1 MEKQLNRRKFLKS
14 VGMGGA
20 AIAFSSLSTSG
31 FSQESNKEKINIV
44 FILADDMGHGDLSTY
59 NPDSL
64 VPMPNVRRLAEEGMQ
79 FSNAYCPDAICTPT
93 RYSLMTGRYCWR
105 THLKSSVLANWEPP
119 LIERDRLTLPGMLKM
134 ADYHTAGLGKWHLGA
149 KYKTTDGK
157 PPTGMGKWGSKEM
170 GANLDLSAGVK
181 DGPLERGF
189 DSWYGFICA
198 SETLVFDQNRAVGWF
213 TDKQAVPA
221 KTITDALPP
230 MEVSEF
236 LPEITR
242 RAVDYIDER
251 AKSDQ
256 PFFLYFAPYV
266 PHVPLAVEEKFRGKT
281 QAGDYGDYVHELDHY
296 TGVVLDALE
305 KTGQAENTLVLFA
318 SDNGS
323 QFTQSGEGHKPN
335 APFSGRKKMV
345 LEGGV
350 RTPLVVRWPGRI
362 AAGSQSD
369 QLIALNDI
377 IATVA
382 GIIDVKIPDA
392 MAEDSF
398 DMSGVLMG
406 ESSEGPRD
414 CVVVKSRAHLYGLR
428 EGKWKYIDGPG
439 TGLGK
444 RGGRDELP
452 AQLYDLNADPKE
464 EKNLLSSYPEVAERL
479 KARLDAIMQGDGQ
492 AK

>member
-1 MEKQLNRRKFLKS
+1 MMDRREFLKS
-14 VGMGGA
+14 MSAGA
-20 AIAFSSLSTSG
+20 MALCASRLFGADVPS
-31 FSQESNKEKINIV
+31 KPNILM
-44 FILADDMGHGDLSTY
+44 ILADDMGHGDPGCY
-59 NPDSL
+59 NRASK
-64 VPMPNVRRLAEEGMQ
+64 VPTPNIDRLAADGMQ

-93 RYSLMTGRYCWR
+93 RYSLLTGRYCWR

-119 LIERDRLTLPGMLKM
+119 LIEPERLTLPGMLKM
-134 ADYHTAGLGKWHLGA
+134 TGYHTAGLGKWHLGA
-149 KYKTTDGK
+149 NYKTTDGK
-157 PPTGMGKWGSKEM
+157 PPAGKGKWGSRGM
-170 GANLDLSAGVK
+170 GANLDLSAGIK
-181 DGPLERGF
+181 DGPPDRGF
-189 DSWYGFICA
+189 DKWYGFICA
-198 SETLVFDQNRAVGWF
+198 SEALVFDQNRAVGWF

-221 KTITDALPP
+221 KTITDALPS

-236 LPEITR
+236 LPDITR

-266 PHVPLAVEEKFRGKT
+266 PHVPLTVEEKFRGRT

-296 TGVVLDALE
+296 TGVLLDALE
-305 KTGQAENTLVLFA
+305 KTGQAENTLVLFG

-323 QFTQSGEGHKPN
+323 QFADSGEGHRPN
-335 APFSGRKKMV
+335 APFSGQKKMV

-350 RTPLVVRWPGRI
+350 RTPLLVRWPGRI

-369 QLIALNDI
+369 QLIALNDV

-382 GIIDVKIPDA
+382 GIIGSKIPDG

-398 DMSGVLMG
+398 DLSGVLLG
-406 ESSEGPRD
+406 RSSEGPRD

-444 RGGRDELP
+444 RGGRDEQP
-452 AQLYDLNADPKE
+452 SQLYDLNADPKE
-464 EKNLLSSYPEVAERL
+464 EKNLLNVYPDVAERL
-479 KARLDAIMQGDGQ
+479 KARLHTIMKANGQ
-492 AK
+492 AR